1 MKKVLSLVLAL
12 SMALGSFGMAFA
24 DAPALSDV
32 EGHENQEAIERLNDL
47 EIVEG
52 YEDGTVNPDGE
63 ITRAEFAVL
72 LVRAL
77 GLENSADA
85 AKGDTQFTD
94 VTVEAGYEWASGAIN
109 VASRL
114 GYIEGHGNGMFG
126 PAEKITYE
134 QAVTMIVRALGYKPA
149 AEDKGG
155 YPIGYLVVA
164 EQDLDLDDNVTAFQ
178 GVASTRGAVFQL
190 LDNALTVDMMEQV
203 GYGDD
208 KEYKVKEGKTL
219 LGQLGYDRIDEDNRV
234 VDFDAD
240 DLTIELADGEEYEVE
255 EGFDFAEAHGLEIIL
270 WVDGD
275 EVVTYELDEEAL
287 YDAVEVTKEISRN
300 DDGEIELIDAEDEYE
315 LTDDTIVF
323 INGSEEDVED
333 LKEDVVYEYGKVV
346 EDKGEVVFISVYNLE
361 DFIVVEEVEDNM
373 IYQHDESDDLDV
385 EDFTIVKDGKTISVD
400 ELEENDVVF
409 YNYDEEYAEVY
420 NNANEGEI
428 ERIYE
433 GEVKIE
439 GDRYEFNTDFDAKY
453 LDAGEF
459 DNLDEEI
466 LNDME
471 EEDAAVEFFLS
482 RTGELV
488 FVLGSRAE
496 TATNSYYRL
505 VVEDT
510 KSYKTRG
517 DDYFTLDLLNEDEKV
532 VEYDIEKAD
541 AEDYIKGMAVDK
553 DGNQITNWENTVK
566 EGLVLEVEIDEDGDI
581 EDIVE
586 LKADAIKAKTKIELD
601 EKYAQGSRLQNSTLI
616 FWKDGEDDFEDYTVL
631 TLEEALEEF
640 EEVTAGTIYVNED
653 GRVAAIVA
661 ENTDAEK
668 ETYRGMVTKVRTL
681 RSSDEWEI
689 TIEVEG
695 EKVVYV
701 TDDNKADVLKGKV
714 DVEDK
719 IVKIEVRNELI
730 TAIDVLPGEEVEV
743 KDTNRSNNTI
753 TDKDGTEY
761 ELTSEGVVY
770 DATDDYDE
778 IRFREIDVKDDVVI
792 YLVDDS
798 SRFVDYIV
806 VGGSAADK
814 AADIK
819 GVEVDSKAS
828 DAKLTKATSDANWGR
843 TVTATVYADVDW
855 DIELDITDYDVT
867 VATGEVT
874 ASGVDARSI
883 SHENYDGNNIT
894 FTIVFNEDVYV
905 GDTLEVA
912 DEAIVVTAKNAKGE
926 DLQKATIKGVEL
938 GIK

>member
-333 LKEDVVYEYGKVV
+333 LKEDAIYEYGKVV

-361 DFIVVEEVEDNM
+361 DFIVVEKVDDNM
-373 IYQHDESDDLDV
+373 IYQHDKSDDLDV

-409 YNYDEEYAEVY
+409 YNFDEEYAEVY

-439 GDRYEFNTDFDAKY
+439 GDRYDFNADFDAKY

-459 DNLDEEI
+459 DNLDVDI
-466 LNDME
+466 LNDMQE
-471 EEDAAVEFFLS
+471 EEEAVEFFLS
-482 RTGELV
+482 RTDELV
-488 FVLGSRAE
+488 FILGSRAE

-505 VVEDT
+505 VVEES
-510 KSYKTRG
+510 KGYQNRG

-532 VEYDIEKAD
+532 VEYDIEEKD
-541 AEDYIKGMAVDK
+541 AKEYISDWANVVDA
-553 DGNQITNWENTVK
+553 GI
-566 EGLVLEVEIDEDGDI
+566 VLEVEIDEDGDI
-581 EDIVE
+581 DDIVE
-586 LKADAIKAKTKIELD
+586 LTEKEIDTAKNEKIELD
-601 EKYAQGSRLQNSTLI
+601 EKYAKGSRLQNSTLI
-616 FWKDGEDDFEDYTVL
+616 FWADGETDLEDYKVL

-640 EEVTAGTIYVNED
+640 EEVIAGRIYVNED

-661 ENTDAEK
+661 EDTDAEK

-681 RSSDEWEI
+681 RGSDEWEI

-695 EKVVYV
+695 EKSVYV
-701 TDDNKADVLKGKV
+701 TDEDEITSKPDIE
-714 DVEDK
+714 DQIVEIK
-719 IVKIEVRNELI
+719 VRNEEI
-730 TAIDVLPGEEVEV
+730 TKIDTALRTKEVEV
-743 KDTNRSNNTI
+743 KDTNRANNTI
-753 TDKDGTEY
+753 TDKDGYEY
-761 ELTSEGVVY
+761 ELTSEGAVY

-778 IRFREIDVKDDVVI
+778 VRFRVIEEGDKVVI

-798 SRFVDYIV
+798 NRFADYIV
-806 VGGSAADK
+806 IGGNAAGTPSTDEPI
-814 AADIK
+814 D
-819 GVEVDSKAS
+819 VD
-828 DAKLTKATSDANWGR
+828 GEG
-843 TVTATVYADVDW
+843 TVTGTVYEVK
-855 DIELDITDYDVT
+855 DYDVT
-867 VATGEVT
+867 FKVEVEDEDGKTTDKFATVEVDNDT
-874 ASGVDARSI
+874 VYFEGTDEVGNKLVILNTLTD
-883 SHENYDGNNIT
+883 EEKTTQKFLVEYKDGKIV
-894 FTIVFNEDVYV
+894 TI
-905 GDTLEVA
+905 
-912 DEAIVVTAKNAKGE
+912 
-926 DLQKATIKGVEL
+926 IK
-938 GIK
+938 K